1 MKELN
6 VNSNEQGHSKLL
18 ENIGYMVQDKKSLFL
33 EIDRIVALDVKD
45 NIDIRLENVTF
56 GYTDSDI

>member
-18 ENIGYMVQDKKSLFL
+18 ENIGYMVQDKKALFL